1 MRLRTL
7 LRTLPCLALLS
18 VLATAQNAARLDDAA
33 VRKVIAA
40 YADAENKRDAKA
52 MSALFTR
59 DSPDREAAAKRAAAE
74 PGFWTEKTRPM
85 YRVNAV
91 RALTADVAVL
101 EVTGRWYQS
110 NSFGG
115 SSQWLFVLVKE
126 KGEWKISTDR
136 QVCVAPTGRY
146 LLLGWNGVQV

>member
-18 VLATAQNAARLDDAA
+18 VLATAQTAVGLDDAA
-33 VRKVIAA
+33 ARKVIAA

-59 DSPDREAAAKRAAAE
+59 DSPDREAAAQRAAAE
-74 PGFWTEKTRPM
+74 PGFWTEKTRPT

-91 RALTADVAVL
+91 RALTADVAVVD
-101 EVTGRWYQS
+101 VTARWYQS
-110 NSFGG
+110 NLGG

-126 KGEWKISTDR
+126 KGEWKISAHR
-136 QVCVAPTGRY
+136 QVCVAPTARY